1 MDTREQL
8 EAWLAGGGPILVDG
22 AMGTMLHASGIG
34 FEACFDELNLTRPEL
49 VDGIHRA
56 YLAAGSQIIETN
68 TFGANRFK
76 LVAHGLETRVREI
89 NAGAVELARR
99 AVRASG
105 SEALVAGS
113 VGPLGVRLAPYG
125 RVNAA
130 QALEAFKE
138 QIEALVEA
146 GTDMLVIE
154 THTDLAEVAEAVR
167 AARMVTSVPLV
178 ASLTFTRD
186 DRTLLGETPAHA
198 AETLAGMEL
207 DFIGANCS
215 GGPAQLL
222 RVLGQMRAAAPDMRF
237 SVMPNAGWP
246 ERVNGRIMYPATAAY
261 FAEYARAFC
270 QAGASIIGGCCGTT
284 PDHIAA
290 MHAALADSESPC
302 LQADPLEDL
311 DHARIIVSV
320 PLAPTKFPS
329 RLAEGRL
336 LIAVE
341 MDPRRGLAVQK
352 VLAGAHLLAEAG
364 ADVINVA
371 DSPMARMRMSPWAL
385 CQLIQHDMGIESVLH
400 FPTRGRNMLRVQGDL
415 LAAHA
420 LGVRNVFIVMGDP
433 SAIGDYPE
441 AQDNFDIVPS
451 GLIRLIKHGF
461 NAGVDQSGADI
472 GEATAF
478 FVGCALN
485 LGALDVDQEIRV
497 LHRKVEAGADYALT
511 QPIFDVEQA
520 ASFLA
525 RYQSLHG
532 DLPIP
537 ILAGVLPLYN
547 ERHVAFLHNEVP
559 GVQIPDA
566 IRATIGSVGE
576 RAPEVGVRLAVELL
590 EGLSDIVQ
598 GAYIMPALSRYDLA
612 AELIE
617 SVRGVRVGGE
627 PGNALRG
634 SHVVNPSGVG

>member
-1 MDTREQL
+1 MDGSAQL
-8 EAWLAGGGPILVDG
+8 EAWLARGRPVLMDG
-22 AMGTMLHASGIG
+22 AMGTMLHAGGIG
-34 FEACFDELNLTRPEL
+34 FDACFDDLNLSRPEL
-49 VDGIHRA
+49 VEGIHRA
-56 YLAAGSQIIETN
+56 YLAAGAEIIETN

-76 LVAHGLETRVREI
+76 LAAHGLESRVVEI
-89 NAGAVELARR
+89 NAGSVEVARR
-99 AVRASG
+99 AVGASG

-125 RVNAA
+125 RVSPA
-130 QALEAFKE
+130 QAQAAFKE

-146 GTDMLVIE
+146 GADMLVIE

-167 AARMVTSVPLV
+167 AARLVTSIPIV

-186 DRTLLGETPAHA
+186 DRTLLGETPARA
-198 AETLAGMEL
+198 AITLAGMDL

-222 RVLGQMRAAAPDMRF
+222 RVLSQMRAAAPGMRF

-246 ERVNGRIMYPATAAY
+246 ERVNGRIMYPATADY
-261 FAEYARAFC
+261 FGEYARAFC

-284 PDHIAA
+284 PEHIAA
-290 MHAALADSESPC
+290 MRRALADTESPC
-302 LQADPLEDL
+302 LQAEPAEGLDP
-311 DHARIIVSV
+311 ARAVVSA
-320 PLAPTKFPS
+320 PLAPTDFAS
-329 RLAEGRL
+329 RLAEGRF
-336 LIAVE
+336 LISVE
-341 MDPRRGLAVQK
+341 MDPPRGLAVHK
-352 VLAGAHLLAEAG
+352 ILAGAHLLAESG

-371 DSPMARMRMSPWAL
+371 DSPMARMRMSPWAI
-385 CQLIQHDMGIESVLH
+385 CQLIQHDVGVESVLH
-400 FPTRGRNMLRVQGDL
+400 FPTRGRNMLRIQGDL

-472 GEATAF
+472 GEATSF

-485 LGALDVDQEIRV
+485 LGALDVDQEMRV
-497 LHRKVEAGADYALT
+497 LQRKVKAGADFALT
-511 QPIFDVEQA
+511 QPVFDVEQA
-520 ASFLA
+520 VAFLA
-525 RYQSLHG
+525 RYQSRYGRLA
-532 DLPIP
+532 IP

-559 GVQIPDA
+559 GIQIPA
-566 IRATIGSVGE
+566 GIQAAIGSAGE
-576 RAPEVGVRLAVELL
+576 HAAEVGVRLAVELL
-590 EGLSDIVQ
+590 QGLSGVVQ
-598 GAYIMPALSRYDLA
+598 GAYIMPAFGRYDLA
-612 AELIE
+612 AEVIE
-617 SVRGVRVGGE
+617 S
-627 PGNALRG
+627 LRG
-634 SHVVNPSGVG
+634 LTASPEAGSTSPGSRVVNPPEVG

>member
-1 MDTREQL
+1 MDARQHIES
-8 EAWLAGGGPILVDG
+8 WLARGRPILMDG
-22 AMGTMLHASGIG
+22 AMGTMLHANGIG

-49 VDGIHRA
+49 VEGIHRA

-76 LVAHGLETRVREI
+76 LAAHGLETRAGEI
-89 NAGAVELARR
+89 NAGAVELARQ
-99 AVRASG
+99 AVRSSG

-113 VGPLGVRLAPYG
+113 IGPLGVRLAPYG
-125 RVNAA
+125 RVKAA
-130 QALEAFKE
+130 QALGAFKE
-138 QIEALVEA
+138 QVEALVEA
-146 GTDMLVIE
+146 GADMLVIE
-154 THTDLAEVAEAVR
+154 THTNLSEVAEAVR
-167 AARMVTSVPLV
+167 AARMVTSIPVV

-186 DRTLLGETPAHA
+186 DRTLLGETPARA
-198 AETLAGMEL
+198 AENLAGMDL

-222 RVLGQMRAAAPDMRF
+222 RVLGEMRAAAPGMRF

-246 ERVNGRIMYPATAAY
+246 ERVNGRIMYPATAEY

-270 QAGASIIGGCCGTT
+270 QAGASMIGGCCGTT
-284 PDHIAA
+284 PEHIAA

-302 LQADPLEDL
+302 LQAEPLEDL
-311 DHARIIVSV
+311 DQVRVIASA
-320 PLAPTKFPS
+320 PLAPTKLAS
-329 RLAEGRL
+329 RLAEGRF
-336 LIAVE
+336 LISVE
-341 MDPRRGLAVQK
+341 IDPPRGLAVQK

-385 CQLIQHDMGIESVLH
+385 CQLIQHDVGIETVLH
-400 FPTRGRNMLRVQGDL
+400 FPTRGRNMLRIQGDL

-441 AQDNFDIVPS
+441 AEDNFDIVPS

-485 LGALDVDQEIRV
+485 LGAPDIDQEIRV
-497 LHRKVEAGADYALT
+497 LHRKVEAGADFALT
-511 QPIFDVEQA
+511 QPIFDVGQA
-520 ASFLA
+520 AAFLA

-532 DLPIP
+532 HLPIP

-559 GVQIPDA
+559 GIQIPDGV
-566 IRATIGSVGE
+566 RATIGSAGE
-576 RAPEVGVRLAVELL
+576 RAPQVGVRLAVELL
-590 EGLSDIVQ
+590 EGLSGVVQ
-598 GAYIMPALSRYDLA
+598 GAYIMPAFGRYDLA
-612 AELIE
+612 AEVIE
-617 SVRGVRVGGE
+617 D
-627 PGNALRG
+627 LRG
-634 SHVVNPSGVG
+634 MSVGAEVGKPSSSSHVVNPPEVG